1 MHRDKQRAVT
11 FLTRRQID
19 FLDKLGK
26 DALFSQGS
34 KLSRSDILSELVN
47 FLMSLGISLKGTD
60 LSNHDF
66 SEIISEVVNNNHL
79 KEEEDTGT
87 GK

>member
-1 MHRDKQRAVT
+1 MT

-47 FLMSLGISLKGTD
+47 FLMSLGINLKGAD
-60 LSNHDF
+60 LSRHNF
-66 SEIISEVVNNNHL
+66 SEIISKAVNNNGL
-79 KEEEDTGT
+79 KQEGPEAKE
-87 GK
+87 